1 MILSTAMTSL
11 AFLMSAVA
19 YFGYSFI
26 KKRDNFKFP
35 WQYAIGGNGFG
46 TILYRTDK
54 MILFLTA
61 IGGSLELFGA

>member
-1 MILSTAMTSL
+1 MILSTAMTSV
-11 AFLMSAVA
+11 AFLMSALA

-26 KKRDNFKFP
+26 KKRDKFKFP
-35 WQYAIGGNGFG
+35 WQYAIGDNGFG

-61 IGGSLELFGA
+61 IGGSFELFGA